1 MPVNDPD
8 CIPVQRAIWLRE
20 RGHSWREVGRRR
32 LGCRG
37 WPRAAVSRIF
47 RSTSCHAISRKVR
60 RTMKL
65 PFVTRTT
72 YETSEAVLTDVRAQN
87 RELRSA
93 LHNANIALVEHRR
106 LIVQLRDPKTSEAT
120 LAKIIRGE
128 TKCQT

>member
-1 MPVNDPD
+1 
-8 CIPVQRAIWLRE
+8 
-20 RGHSWREVGRRR
+20 
-32 LGCRG
+32 
-37 WPRAAVSRIF
+37 
-47 RSTSCHAISRKVR
+47 
-60 RTMKL
+60 MKL

-93 LHNANIALVEHRR
+93 LHNANTALVEHRR